1 MPCHVK
7 VTIALRTGTLFDVS
21 TTLPEMTPVSVVWAK
36 ATPDRGTAVKIVKVR
51 RAKGTAG
58 TAKRDKEL
66 TAPRFVLRVFLRS
79 VLSTIA
85 CTKPKTCFFQ
95 QFEKILFRTRI
106 GNSADEFVLL
116 IEDHRQRDTLA
127 VSIFSCRLFAFVKC
141 GNILVVSNRFRALTH
156 RNFQLFFAGQLVS
169 LIGTW
174 MQSTAQLWLVYRL
187 TNSPALL
194 GIFGFASQIPI
205 LLLASLGGYVG
216 DRYNRHLGVIW
227 TQTVAMLL
235 SFVLAA
241 LTLLGVLRVWEII
254 LIAFLAGIVN
264 AFDVPIR
271 QAFLVQMVG
280 KEDLPNAIAL
290 NSSIFNAARVVGPAI
305 AGFAIAWVGEGW
317 CFFLNG
323 VSFLAVI
330 VALLA
335 MRIKPVERKPSEESP
350 LRSLMQGFHFA
361 MSDLPIRSALLLL
374 SWLSLLGLQYS
385 VFLPIFAE
393 DVLHGGA
400 RGLGLLM
407 SSAGVGA
414 VLGALHFAAR
424 TEFKGLARWIA
435 GTSVSC
441 AVGLV
446 LFSASRVFWMSMV
459 VLFVVGFSAT
469 VQMAATNTIVQSRV
483 PDELRGRIMAVYATM
498 FMGVQ
503 PIGSLL
509 AGGIAKRIG
518 APHTL
523 GLFGLLVLAGSLFF
537 FFRVVMRVRQ
547 PGDVA
552 ATQAD

>member
-1 MPCHVK
+1 M
-7 VTIALRTGTLFDVS
+7 S
-21 TTLPEMTPVSVVWAK
+21 T
-36 ATPDRGTAVKIVKVR
+36 
-51 RAKGTAG
+51 
-58 TAKRDKEL
+58 
-66 TAPRFVLRVFLRS
+66 
-79 VLSTIA
+79 
-85 CTKPKTCFFQ
+85 
-95 QFEKILFRTRI
+95 
-106 GNSADEFVLL
+106 
-116 IEDHRQRDTLA
+116 
-127 VSIFSCRLFAFVKC
+127 
-141 GNILVVSNRFRALTH
+141 RFRALQH

-174 MQSTAQLWLVYRL
+174 MQSTAQLWLVYKL
-187 TNSPALL
+187 TNSAALL
-194 GIFGFASQIPI
+194 GVFGFANQVPI
-205 LLLASLGGYVG
+205 LLLASIGGYVG
-216 DRYNRHLGVIW
+216 DRYNRHRGVIA
-227 TQTVAMLL
+227 TQTAAMILA
-235 SFVLAA
+235 FVLAA
-241 LTLLGVLRVWEII
+241 LTLTGVVSRLGLRGAWVII
-254 LIAFLAGIVN
+254 FIAFLVGIVN

-290 NSSIFNAARVVGPAI
+290 NSSIFNGARVVGPAI
-305 AGFAIAWVGEGW
+305 AGFAIAWIGEGW

-330 VALLA
+330 LALLA
-335 MRIKPVERKPSEESP
+335 MRLQPVARKPSTDSP
-350 LRSLMQGFHFA
+350 LQSLVQGFRFA

-385 VFLPIFAE
+385 VFLPIFAQ
-393 DVLHGGA
+393 DILHGGA

-435 GTSVSC
+435 GTSMAC
-441 AVGLV
+441 AIGLV

-509 AGGIAKRIG
+509 AGGIAKHIG
-518 APHTL
+518 APRTL
-523 GLFGLLVLAGSLFF
+523 GLFGLLVLAGSLVFL
-537 FFRVVMRVRQ
+537 FRVVTKLKRPVEA
-547 PGDVA
+547 A
-552 ATQAD
+552 ATHTD